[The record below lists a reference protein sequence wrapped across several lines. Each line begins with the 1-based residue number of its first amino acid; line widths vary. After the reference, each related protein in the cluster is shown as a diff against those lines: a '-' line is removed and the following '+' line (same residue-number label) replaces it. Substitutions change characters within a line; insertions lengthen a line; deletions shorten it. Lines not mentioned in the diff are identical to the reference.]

1 LGLLATS
8 KTRNKQIMKTL
19 KYIEPWLVVILL
31 SCLMVDMTIQH
42 LALTRNTQ
50 VLQQQVDSL
59 KQETDS
65 LMEAVKTREQ
75 INNTL
80 IQTIK

>member
-1 LGLLATS
+1 
-8 KTRNKQIMKTL
+8 MKTL
-19 KYIEPWLVVILL
+19 KYIGPWLVVILL
-31 SCLMVDMTIQH
+31 GCLMVDMTIQH

>member
-1 LGLLATS
+1 
-8 KTRNKQIMKTL
+8 MKTL
-19 KYIEPWLVVILL
+19 KYIGPWLVVIML

-42 LALTRNTQ
+42 LTLTRNTQ
-50 VLQQQVDSL
+50 VLQHQVDSL

-65 LMEAVKTREQ
+65 LMEAVRTREQ

-80 IQTIK
+80 IQTTK

>member
-1 LGLLATS
+1 
-8 KTRNKQIMKTL
+8 MKTL
-19 KYIEPWLVVILL
+19 KYIGPWLMVILL
-31 SCLMVDMTIQH
+31 GCLMVDMTMQH
-42 LALTRNTQ
+42 LKLTHDTQ

-65 LMEAVKTREQ
+65 LMEAVRTREQ

>member
-1 LGLLATS
+1 
-8 KTRNKQIMKTL
+8 MKTL
-19 KYIEPWLVVILL
+19 KYIGPWLMVILL
-31 SCLMVDMTIQH
+31 GCLMVDMTMQH
-42 LALTRNTQ
+42 LTLTHNTQ

-65 LMEAVKTREQ
+65 LMEAVRTREQ

>member
-1 LGLLATS
+1 
-8 KTRNKQIMKTL
+8 
-19 KYIEPWLVVILL
+19 
-31 SCLMVDMTIQH
+31 MVDMTIQH

>member
-1 LGLLATS
+1 
-8 KTRNKQIMKTL
+8 MKTL
-19 KYIEPWLVVILL
+19 KYIGPWLVVIMLG
-31 SCLMVDMTIQH
+31 CLMADMTFKH
-42 LALTRNTQ
+42 MTLLNETTT
-50 VLQQQVDSL
+50 LKHQVDSL

-80 IQTIK
+80 IQTLK

>member
-1 LGLLATS
+1 
-8 KTRNKQIMKTL
+8 MKTL
-19 KYIEPWLVVILL
+19 KYIGPWLMVILL
-31 SCLMVDMTIQH
+31 GCLMVDMTIQH

-65 LMEAVKTREQ
+65 LMEAVRTREQ

>member
-1 LGLLATS
+1 
-8 KTRNKQIMKTL
+8 MKTL
-19 KYIEPWLVVILL
+19 KYIGPWLMVILL

-42 LALTRNTQ
+42 LALTHNTQ
-50 VLQQQVDSL
+50 VLQHQVDSL

>member
-1 LGLLATS
+1 
-8 KTRNKQIMKTL
+8 MKTL
-19 KYIEPWLVVILL
+19 KYIGPWLMVILL
-31 SCLMVDMTIQH
+31 GCLMVDMTMRH
-42 LALTRNTQ
+42 LALTHNTQ
-50 VLQQQVDSL
+50 VLLQQVDSL

-65 LMEAVKTREQ
+65 LMEAVRTREQ

>member
-1 LGLLATS
+1 
-8 KTRNKQIMKTL
+8 MKTF
-19 KYIEPWLVVILL
+19 KYIGPWLMVILL

>member
-1 LGLLATS
+1 
-8 KTRNKQIMKTL
+8 MKTL
-19 KYIEPWLVVILL
+19 KYIGPWLVVILL
-31 SCLMVDMTIQH
+31 GCLMVDMTIQH

-65 LMEAVKTREQ
+65 LMEAVRTREQ

>member
-1 LGLLATS
+1 
-8 KTRNKQIMKTL
+8 MKTL
-19 KYIEPWLVVILL
+19 KYIGPWLMVILL
-31 SCLMVDMTIQH
+31 GCLMVDMTMRH
-42 LALTRNTQ
+42 LTLTHDTQ

-65 LMEAVKTREQ
+65 LMEAVRTREQ

>member
-1 LGLLATS
+1 
-8 KTRNKQIMKTL
+8 MKTL
-19 KYIEPWLVVILL
+19 KYIGPWLMVILL
-31 SCLMVDMTIQH
+31 GCLMVDMTMRH
-42 LALTRNTQ
+42 LALTHDTQ

-65 LMEAVKTREQ
+65 LMEAVRTREQ

>member
-19 KYIEPWLVVILL
+19 KYIGPWLVVIML

-80 IQTIK
+80 IQTTK

>member
-1 LGLLATS
+1 
-8 KTRNKQIMKTL
+8 MKTL
-19 KYIEPWLVVILL
+19 KYIGPWLMVILL
-31 SCLMVDMTIQH
+31 GCLMVDMTIQH
-42 LALTRNTQ
+42 LALTRDTQ
-50 VLQQQVDSL
+50 VLQHQVDSL

-65 LMEAVKTREQ
+65 LMEAVRTREQ

>member
-1 LGLLATS
+1 
-8 KTRNKQIMKTL
+8 
-19 KYIEPWLVVILL
+19 
-31 SCLMVDMTIQH
+31 MTIQH
-42 LALTRNTQ
+42 LALTHNTQ
-50 VLQQQVDSL
+50 VLQHQVDSL

-80 IQTIK
+80 IQTTK

>member
-1 LGLLATS
+1 
-8 KTRNKQIMKTL
+8 MKTL
-19 KYIEPWLVVILL
+19 KYIGPWLMVILL

-50 VLQQQVDSL
+50 VLQHQVDSL

-80 IQTIK
+80 IQTTK